1 MLNAFLIGCNVK
13 SFREEKKDMFMNFF
27 ILMIVVFSN
36 VFLGGCTSITRVEN
50 FNESELGSEV
60 VNYYES
66 RVDSHVKILIN
77 NGREKHYAHGLLHIP
92 LFPTILFFSD
102 DSSSLDNDLMI
113 IVTVLKKTK
122 INSTI
127 KKVLVNNSS
136 RFINVVGDCREGI
149 NFVSCHFNI
158 PVKANLASRVEIED
172 FSFTSSGIESN
183 MKNFLFNKGSG
194 VEWRFIRGSSYS
206 RR

>member
-1 MLNAFLIGCNVK
+1 
-13 SFREEKKDMFMNFF
+13 
-27 ILMIVVFSN
+27 MIVVFSN
-36 VFLGGCTSITRVEN
+36 VFIGGCTSITRVEN

-66 RVDSHVKILIN
+66 RVDSHVNIQIN

-92 LFPTILFFSD
+92 LFPIILFSSD

-122 INSTI
+122 IKSTI
-127 KKVLVNNSS
+127 KKVLINNSS
-136 RFINVVGDCREGI
+136 RFINVVGDCKEGM
-149 NFVSCHFNI
+149 NFVSCYFNI
-158 PVKANLASRVEIED
+158 PVKANLASQVQIKD
-172 FSFTSSGIESN
+172 FSFTFNGIESN
-183 MKNFLFNKGSG
+183 MKSFLFKKGSD